1 MKTIMN
7 KKGNGVVILTTDEY
21 REIIDAVFKANNK
34 IEYAISYKEIFDL
47 ERAHEERSNDPELKA
62 GYRMAQYTSINILES
77 YLKQA
82 NEELNK
88 LNEKF

>member
-7 KKGNGVVILTTDEY
+7 KKGNGIVILTTDEY
-21 REIIDAVFKANNK
+21 REIIDAVFKVHNK
-34 IEYAISYKEIFDL
+34 IEYAISYKETFDS
-47 ERAHEERSNDPELKA
+47 ERIHEERANDPEVKA
-62 GYRMAQYTSINILES
+62 GYKMAQYTSINILES

-82 NEELNK
+82 NEELSK